1 MTTPAESAIAPEDSA
16 ATWHRLARVLR
27 GAAVLL
33 AVAFFGPAWCCAAV
47 ASLVWHGLRAGWCD
61 MREWTGFPDK
71 NETQGSVE

>member
-1 MTTPAESAIAPEDSA
+1 MTEPATPTEPTPDAT

-33 AVAFFGPAWCCAAV
+33 AVVFFGPAWCCAAV

-71 NETQGSVE
+71 DETQRSVE